1 MVTVFCLAVVAAMG
15 FHFCLERITAKKLWP
30 EIKIPA
36 LITLSISLIALVAI
50 FQLFSYE
57 KPNERRA
64 IAAQIAAQNNVSPDD
79 PRITQSVTR
88 RSEEHTSELQSRGNL
103 VCRLLLEKE

>member
-1 MVTVFCLAVVAAMG
+1 MVTVFCRAVVAAMG
-15 FHFCLERITAKKLWP
+15 FQCCLERITAKKLWP

-64 IAAQIAAQNNVSPDD
+64 LAAQIAAQNNVSPDD

-88 RSEEHTSELQSRGNL
+88 
-103 VCRLLLEKE
+103 VLESQLKPDRDRKSVV